1 MRIPSFIIFIL
12 LTAHLSTAQP
22 SDPPIKYGIDVN
34 FGVPSGLKPGDA
46 APDFTTRDT
55 EGKIIALAEE
65 LKAGP
70 VVIIFYRGEW
80 CPVCNRYL
88 SNFQDS
94 LSFVQSAGAKVL
106 AVTPEKP
113 GSALKMIEK
122 TGATFTVIPDPTEQ
136 IMMSYDVAFN
146 VTEAYQKKIRNAL
159 EADIASNN
167 GKTDAKLPVPATFII
182 NQEGIIVYRQFNLDY
197 HIRAT
202 VKDILDNLPKK

>member
-1 MRIPSFIIFIL
+1 MKTFLLIFCIGFVTH
-12 LTAHLSTAQP
+12 LTMSQP
-22 SDPPIKYGIDVN
+22 QNPPMKYGIDVN
-34 FGVPSGLKPGDA
+34 FGVPSGLKPGDS
-46 APDFTTRDT
+46 APDFSAKDSN
-55 EGKIIALAEE
+55 GKDITLKEE
-65 LKAGP
+65 LKNGP

-94 LSFVQSAGAKVL
+94 LSYVIAAGAKVL
-106 AVTPEKP
+106 AITPEMP
-113 GSALKMIEK
+113 GSAQKMIAR

-136 IMMSYDVAFN
+136 IMQSYDVLFN
-146 VTEAYQKKIRNAL
+146 VTEAYEQKIRNAL

-167 GKTDAKLPVPATFII
+167 EKKDAMLPVPATFII

-202 VKDILDNLPKK
+202 VKDILDNLPD

>member
-1 MRIPSFIIFIL
+1 MKTTLLIFCIAFTTH
-12 LTAHLSTAQP
+12 LTMSQP
-22 SDPPIKYGIDVN
+22 QNPPMKYGIDVN
-34 FGVPSGLKPGDA
+34 FGVPSGLKPGDS
-46 APDFTTRDT
+46 APDFSAKDT
-55 EGKIIALAEE
+55 NGNKVSLKEE
-65 LKAGP
+65 LKNGP

-94 LSFVQSAGAKVL
+94 LSYVIAAGAKVL
-106 AVTPEKP
+106 AITPEMP
-113 GSALKMIEK
+113 ASAKKMIAK

-136 IMMSYDVAFN
+136 IMQSYDVLYN
-146 VTEAYQKKIRNAL
+146 VTEAYQQKIRNAL

-167 GKTDAKLPVPATFII
+167 DKKDAMLPVPATFII

-202 VKDILDNLPKK
+202 VKDIVDNLPK